1 MKCRTPCWGFNSKS
15 DVVLAIRRHSG
26 GWERQRCNLGFTV
39 SQNKLSF
46 DHHSHF
52 WSYFFFLLGSPVY
65 EEFRMWPPFW
75 CYTETQHSGASKRQA
90 IGQKPRRLSW
100 DDWHLGKE
108 HPKATFSV
116 YQSAL
121 ERDMAYYI
129 GQNRYPV
136 TPWPPIH
143 RPIHGVVVKKIG
155 FVTKWP
161 GAESCFYHL
170 SAVWPWAAFNT

>member
-1 MKCRTPCWGFNSKS
+1 MWSLP
-15 DVVLAIRRHSG
+15 SG
-26 GWERQRCNLGFTV
+26 GTQAGGRDRDVTLVLQFLKTSWVLTITPIFQAI
-39 SQNKLSF
+39 
-46 DHHSHF
+46 
-52 WSYFFFLLGSPVY
+52 FFFLLGSPVY

-108 HPKATFSV
+108 HPKTTFSV
-116 YQSAL
+116 YPSAL